1 MENEQASVGGRH
13 LAQRRRRRP
22 TALLAAAC
30 ILLVLALGIG
40 GFVVFVN
47 QPAQSLACR
56 EGNLPLHV
64 VVSPDQAGVVTQA
77 AAEYERRRPAVD
89 DRCVDVQVRGT
100 DSAEA
105 AAALS
110 TGWDEST
117 QGPRPDVWVPAASTW
132 ALQVALRQQASGQAV
147 LIPLEY
153 PKLATTPMVMAMPKP
168 MAEAIGWPR
177 TTVGWRELIGVVAEQ
192 KGWKTFGHPEW
203 GAFKL
208 GKTDPNLS
216 TPGMEAL
223 IAAVFAATGQT
234 SELSVETLV
243 KQEDQLRRVILGL
256 ERAPGQDADTPAT
269 FLANLQ
275 QADQA
280 GQTLD
285 FVSAVPLDEKS
296 VWDYNRGNASG
307 LEDGGE
313 RAKPEVPLV
322 AVYPKEG
329 TLEADHP
336 WVVLRAPW
344 VDETKRRAA
353 AGFLDYLR
361 SEPIQTRFQEAGF
374 RTSEGRPG
382 PQLIEANGLV
392 PDQPARVLAP
402 PAPKVV
408 AAALQS
414 WNAARKR
421 SNVLAVYDV
430 SGSMK
435 EEVPGTGGK
444 TKMDIVKAAA
454 GQALGLFA
462 PETNLGTWVFSSN
475 LAGGRD
481 WAESV
486 PIGPTNARLPNGKVR
501 REVLAEA
508 LANLQA
514 TDGDTGLYDTTLA
527 AFRALQRSYAPQRIN
542 IVVLLTD
549 GINDDPTGGIDRAEL
564 LRRLKAEQ
572 RKDQPVRI
580 ITVAYGA
587 DADADLPAADLAGH
601 RRPGLRVQG
610 PARTSCG
617 CSPTRSPSSRRANP
631 GPARGASREAPPLAS
646 ARRFSVPV
654 PGRPQPGQQ
663 RRGRDQP
670 QPDQEDGQGAA
681 EVAPVLAGELPQEH
695 HHARRPDPKGH
706 VPPQRAPGHDQRD
719 RQPQPEPQ
727 PPVPRPGP
735 AGVQHLRP
743 RQQGQRPQRL
753 RGPAR
758 LDQPAPPQLQ
768 PHRPEGQHAVPLDG
782 LPRPAE
788 LVAARHHGR
797 DPAANRATCCS
808 TRRSSRNSPPA
819 RTSAP
824 AATHSDGSP
833 RASSLSPSSSTA
845 SSPANPATA
854 PNHSTLASRGS
865 TRPPSPAAATRPPAA
880 PR

>member
-1 MENEQASVGGRH
+1 MENERATVGGRH

-30 ILLVLALGIG
+30 LLLVVALGIG
-40 GFVVFVN
+40 AFVVFVN

-56 EGNLPLHV
+56 EGNLPLRV
-64 VVSPDQAGVVTQA
+64 VVSPDQAEVITQA

-89 DRCVDVQVRGT
+89 DRCVDVQVRGA
-100 DSAEA
+100 DSAEVA
-105 AAALS
+105 GALS
-110 TGWDEST
+110 TGWDETT

-132 ALQVALRQQASGQAV
+132 ALQVALRQQASGQEV

-153 PKLATTPMVMAMPKP
+153 PAKVATTPMVMAMPEP
-168 MAEAIGWPR
+168 MAKAIGWPR
-177 TTVGWRELIGVVAEQ
+177 TDIGWRELIGLVAEQ
-192 KGWKTFGHPEW
+192 KGWQALGQPQW

-216 TPGMEAL
+216 TPGLEAL

-243 KQEDQLRRVILGL
+243 KQEDRLRQVILGL

-329 TLEADHP
+329 TLVADHP

-344 VDETKRRAA
+344 VDEAKQRAA
-353 AGFLDYLR
+353 AGFLDYLQ

-374 RTSEGRPG
+374 RTSEGRAG
-382 PQLIEANGLV
+382 PQLSEANGLV

-421 SNVLAVYDV
+421 SNVLAVFDV

-444 TKMDIVKAAA
+444 TKMDLVKSATS
-454 GQALGLFA
+454 QALALFA

-475 LAGGRD
+475 LAGPRD

-486 PIGPTNARLPNGKVR
+486 PIGPTNARLPNGKLR
-501 REVLAEA
+501 RQVLAES
-508 LANLQA
+508 LAALQA
-514 TDGDTGLYDTTLA
+514 TDGDTGLYDTSLA
-527 AFRALQRSYAPQRIN
+527 AFRAVQRNYAPQRIN

-549 GINDDPTGGIDRAEL
+549 GINDDPTGGINRAEL

-572 RKDQPVRI
+572 DKERPVQI

-587 DADADLPAADLAGH
+587 NADAASLKLISQATGGLAYVS
-601 RRPGLRVQG
+601 RDPRDILRVFTD
-610 PARTSCG
+610 AITKL
-617 CSPTRSPSSRRANP
+617 PT
-631 GPARGASREAPPLAS
+631 G
-646 ARRFSVPV
+646 
-654 PGRPQPGQQ
+654 
-663 RRGRDQP
+663 
-670 QPDQEDGQGAA
+670 
-681 EVAPVLAGELPQEH
+681 
-695 HHARRPDPKGH
+695 
-706 VPPQRAPGHDQRD
+706 
-719 RQPQPEPQ
+719 
-727 PPVPRPGP
+727 
-735 AGVQHLRP
+735 
-743 RQQGQRPQRL
+743 
-753 RGPAR
+753 
-758 LDQPAPPQLQ
+758 
-768 PHRPEGQHAVPLDG
+768 
-782 LPRPAE
+782 
-788 LVAARHHGR
+788 
-797 DPAANRATCCS
+797 
-808 TRRSSRNSPPA
+808 
-819 RTSAP
+819 
-824 AATHSDGSP
+824 
-833 RASSLSPSSSTA
+833 
-845 SSPANPATA
+845 
-854 PNHSTLASRGS
+854 
-865 TRPPSPAAATRPPAA
+865 
-880 PR
+880 

>member
-1 MENEQASVGGRH
+1 MERGNLSGHGGARSVRLLEARTTPGRADRPEVAGFHMENERASVGGRH

-30 ILLVLALGIG
+30 ILLILALGIG
-40 GFVVFVN
+40 GFVVFFN
-47 QPAQSLACR
+47 EPAQSQACPA
-56 EGNLPLHV
+56 GDVSLQV
-64 VVSPDQAGVVTQA
+64 VVSPDQAEVVSQA
-77 AAEYERRRPAVD
+77 AAEYERRRPAAD
-89 DRCVDVQVRGT
+89 GRCVDVQVRGT
-100 DSAEA
+100 ESVEA

-110 TGWDEST
+110 TGWDEAA
-117 QGPRPDVWVPAASTW
+117 QGARPDVWVPASSAW
-132 ALQVALRQQASGQAV
+132 PLQVALRQQASKQAV

-153 PKLATTPMVMAMPKP
+153 PKIATTPMVMAMPKP
-168 MAEAIGWPR
+168 MAEALGWPR
-177 TTVGWRELIGVVAEQ
+177 QELGFKELLGAVTNAEGWGA
-192 KGWKTFGHPEW
+192 FGHPEW
-203 GAFKL
+203 GAFRL

-216 TPGMEAL
+216 TPGLEAL

-243 KQEDQLRRVILGL
+243 KQENQLRQVILGL

-296 VWDYNRGNASG
+296 VWDYNRGNAAGRGDESG
-307 LEDGGE
+307 GGD
-313 RAKPEVPLV
+313 KPEVPLV

-344 VDETKRRAA
+344 VDDTKRKAA

-361 SEPIQTRFQEAGF
+361 SEPVQTRFQEAGF

-382 PQLIEANGLV
+382 PQLSEENGLL

-408 AAALQS
+408 AAALES

-444 TKMDIVKAAA
+444 TKMDIVKTAA
-454 GQALGLFA
+454 GQALALFA
-462 PETNLGTWVFSSN
+462 PETNLGTWVFSSD

-486 PIGPTNARLPNGKVR
+486 PIGPTNARLPNGKIR

-508 LANLQA
+508 LARLQA

-527 AFRALQRSYAPQRIN
+527 AFRALKRSYAPDRIN

-549 GINDDPTGGIDRAEL
+549 GINDDPTGGIDRTEL

-572 RKDQPVRI
+572 DQDKPVRI

-587 DADADLPAADLAGH
+587 NADATSLKLISQATGGLAYVS
-601 RRPGLRVQG
+601 RDPRDILRVFTDAITKF
-610 PARTSCG
+610 PTS
-617 CSPTRSPSSRRANP
+617 
-631 GPARGASREAPPLAS
+631 
-646 ARRFSVPV
+646 
-654 PGRPQPGQQ
+654 
-663 RRGRDQP
+663 
-670 QPDQEDGQGAA
+670 
-681 EVAPVLAGELPQEH
+681 
-695 HHARRPDPKGH
+695 
-706 VPPQRAPGHDQRD
+706 
-719 RQPQPEPQ
+719 
-727 PPVPRPGP
+727 
-735 AGVQHLRP
+735 
-743 RQQGQRPQRL
+743 
-753 RGPAR
+753 
-758 LDQPAPPQLQ
+758 
-768 PHRPEGQHAVPLDG
+768 
-782 LPRPAE
+782 
-788 LVAARHHGR
+788 
-797 DPAANRATCCS
+797 
-808 TRRSSRNSPPA
+808 
-819 RTSAP
+819 
-824 AATHSDGSP
+824 
-833 RASSLSPSSSTA
+833 
-845 SSPANPATA
+845 
-854 PNHSTLASRGS
+854 
-865 TRPPSPAAATRPPAA
+865 
-880 PR
+880 